1 MTPPRLEFGGTPG
14 VVAIVLLSHLAAFYV
29 LLCVCA
35 HGGALFLPTSP
46 NALLADLRAHATPTP
61 ATVAA
66 YLGFLATQAVLAM
79 TLPGAIVLGLPI
91 ETEPFD
97 VVYEA
102 PLRLEYRCNALA
114 GWWVTLVALGALVY
128 FRGDAPLLWIADNWG
143 RLMTTAIVVADIASV
158 VAYVSA
164 TIYDWFTGAELNPRV
179 FSGRLD
185 LKMWSEIRVSWVTLF
200 VLTLAAAAKAGF
212 NSSSMLLLTA
222 HWLYANACQKGE
234 ESVPFTLDIFHEKW
248 GWMLIFW
255 NLAGVP
261 FLYSANAFFIAHASA
276 AADAAWGDDV
286 TDVYE
291 PLSILAS
298 LSVLFVL
305 LVAYYV
311 WDTAQSQRTR
321 FRMQRQ
327 GTYVPR
333 GALAFPSLPWGML
346 TDPTFIETRVGS
358 PLLTSGWIGRAN
370 KIHYTADFIMATC
383 WALSCG
389 VTPWFRALPWTYPT
403 FFGFMIAHRA
413 GRDERRCAEKY
424 GEDWTRYREIV
435 PHRFVPGWF

>member
-1 MTPPRLEFGGTPG
+1 
-14 VVAIVLLSHLAAFYV
+14 
-29 LLCVCA
+29 
-35 HGGALFLPTSP
+35 
-46 NALLADLRAHATPTP
+46 
-61 ATVAA
+61 
-66 YLGFLATQAVLAM
+66 
-79 TLPGAIVLGLPI
+79 
-91 ETEPFD
+91 
-97 VVYEA
+97 
-102 PLRLEYRCNALA
+102 
-114 GWWVTLVALGALVY
+114 
-128 FRGDAPLLWIADNWG
+128 
-143 RLMTTAIVVADIASV
+143 
-158 VAYVSA
+158 
-164 TIYDWFTGAELNPRV
+164 
-179 FSGRLD
+179 
-185 LKMWSEIRVSWVTLF
+185 MWSEIRVSWVTLF

-286 TDVYE
+286 TDGYE

-333 GALAFPSLPWGML
+333 GALAFPSLPWGTL

-413 GRDERRCAEKY
+413 GRDEQRCAEKY